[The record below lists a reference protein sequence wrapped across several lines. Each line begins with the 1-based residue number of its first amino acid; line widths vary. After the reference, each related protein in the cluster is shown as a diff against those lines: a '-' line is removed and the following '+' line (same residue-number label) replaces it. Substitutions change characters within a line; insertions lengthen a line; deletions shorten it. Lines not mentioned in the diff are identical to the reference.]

1 MRTPVIIRS
10 TAFRVAMLY
19 ALVFGAS
26 VLVLLAFLY
35 WSTAGYMARQAD
47 ATIAAEIEGLAEQ
60 YRREGLDRLSQVIAE
75 RIRRDPQGRSV
86 YLFADP
92 NLNALAGNLDRW
104 PEAVPDADG
113 WIEFPLNTE
122 NSRGYARARR
132 FVLERRLHLLVGRDV
147 QELHDLESLIVAAL
161 SWGLALTLALAIAG
175 GIATSRAMLRRLDT
189 INATSREIMAGDLA
203 RRVPVSSRGDDF
215 DELASNLNRML
226 DEIESLLASI
236 KQVSDN
242 VAHDLRTPLTR
253 LRQRLEAVQLAAQPG
268 RDNEQL
274 VAAAIDDTDQ
284 LLATF
289 SALLRIARLESG
301 RVDSPMATVDLTA
314 VATDAYE
321 LYEATAQASHVN
333 LRQRYTPE
341 AWITADRDLL
351 FQALCNLL
359 DNALKFAPE
368 DGDVS
373 LEVERRQDRVRLRI
387 ADNGPG
393 IPAQL
398 RDKVLTRFFRGDA
411 SRSTPGHGLGL
422 SVVAA
427 VAKHHGAGITLFD
440 NAPGLT
446 VQLEFAA
453 TETLSDDALSVE
465 SEDKR

>member
-1 MRTPVIIRS
+1 MRAPVILRS
-10 TAFRVAMLY
+10 TAFRVALLY
-19 ALVFGAS
+19 AVVFGAS

-60 YRREGLDRLSQVIAE
+60 YRREGLERLTRVIAE

-86 YLFADP
+86 YLFADA

-104 PEAVPDADG
+104 PDAIPDADG
-113 WIEFPLNTE
+113 WIEFPLDTE
-122 NSRGYARARR
+122 NTRGYARARR
-132 FVLERRLHLLVGRDV
+132 FVLERRLRLLVGRDV
-147 QELHDLESLIVAAL
+147 QELHDVESLIVAAL

-175 GIATSRAMLRRLDT
+175 GMATSRAILRRLDT
-189 INATSREIMAGDLA
+189 INATSREIMAGDLG

-253 LRQRLEAVQLAAQPG
+253 LRQRLEAVQLAAHEG
-268 RDNEQL
+268 SDNEQL
-274 VAAAIDDTDQ
+274 AAAAIEDTDQ
-284 LLATF
+284 LLAAF

-301 RVDSPMATVDLTA
+301 RVDAPMVPVDLSA
-314 VATDAYE
+314 LATDAYE
-321 LYEATAQASHVN
+321 LYEANAQANHVH
-333 LRQRYTPE
+333 LRQRYTTG
-341 AWITADRDLL
+341 AWVVADRDLL

-359 DNALKFAPE
+359 DNALKFTPR
-368 DGDVS
+368 DGAVS
-373 LEVERRQDRVRLRI
+373 IEVERRQACVAMRI
-387 ADNGPG
+387 VDNGPG
-393 IPAQL
+393 IPDNL

-422 SVVAA
+422 SLVAA
-427 VAKHHGAGITLFD
+427 VAKHHDADITLFD

-446 VQLEFAA
+446 VQLEFMAA
-453 TETLSDDALSVE
+453 QSLSGNAPNVE
-465 SEDKR
+465 PE

>member
-1 MRTPVIIRS
+1 
-10 TAFRVAMLY
+10 
-19 ALVFGAS
+19 
-26 VLVLLAFLY
+26 
-35 WSTAGYMARQAD
+35 MARQTD

-60 YRREGLDRLSQVIAE
+60 YRREGLERLSRVIAE

-86 YLFADP
+86 YLFADA
-92 NLNALAGNLDRW
+92 NLTALAGNLDRW
-104 PEAVPDADG
+104 PEAIPDADG
-113 WIEFPLNTE
+113 WIEFPLE
-122 NSRGYARARR
+122 NENAPGYARARR

-147 QELHDLESLIVAAL
+147 QELHDVESLIVAAL

-189 INATSREIMAGDLA
+189 INATSREIMAGDLG

-253 LRQRLEAVQLAAQPG
+253 LRQRIEAVQLSAQPG
-268 RDNEQL
+268 SDNEQL
-274 VAAAIDDTDQ
+274 AAAAIEDTDQ
-284 LLATF
+284 LLAAF

-301 RVDSPMATVDLTA
+301 RVDAPMVPIDLTA
-314 VATDAYE
+314 LATDAYE
-321 LYEATAQASHVN
+321 LYEASAQACHVH
-333 LRQRYTPE
+333 LRQRYTSE
-341 AWITADRDLL
+341 AWVVADRDLL

-359 DNALKFAPE
+359 DNALKFAPYE
-368 DGDVS
+368 GEVRI
-373 LEVERRQDRVRLRI
+373 EVERRQERVVIRI
-387 ADNGPG
+387 VDNGPG
-393 IPAQL
+393 IPAEL

-427 VAKHHGAGITLFD
+427 VAKHHGADITLFD

-446 VQLEFAA
+446 VQLEFGAA
-453 TETLSDDALSVE
+453 EPISGETLGGEAE
-465 SEDKR
+465 YER